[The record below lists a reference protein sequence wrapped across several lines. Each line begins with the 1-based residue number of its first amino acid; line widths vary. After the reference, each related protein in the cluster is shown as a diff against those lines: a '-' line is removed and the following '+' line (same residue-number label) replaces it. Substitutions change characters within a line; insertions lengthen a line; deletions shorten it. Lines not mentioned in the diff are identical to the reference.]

1 MWTVALHLQIFSDC
15 SRSRHVVNETDILI
29 VRHQLD
35 MSQPGHCIVKTAST
49 ALDVK
54 IRDPQSV
61 RINFLHLF
69 RDLHFRE
76 DVGQLV

>member
-1 MWTVALHLQIFSDC
+1 
-15 SRSRHVVNETDILI
+15 
-29 VRHQLD
+29 

-61 RINFLHLF
+61 WINFLHLF

-76 DVGQLV
+76 DVGQLVWLQTGPQVSLEGQTSKGGQQK